1 MAPTRGQGHG
11 HARLKDIAECAGIS
25 KAAVSFAL
33 SGSTKVSEKTR
44 RKIRALANKL
54 GYKPNPIV
62 SSVMSQI
69 KNCGEKKFLETIVLI
84 NANKS
89 KDAPKKYPIFSKYI
103 DGIRSESAEIGYA
116 VYEIW
121 LHEKSLNAQ
130 RLETILDSRGIRGGI
145 IVGHADDTTL
155 PPFFSNIWTKFKF
168 VSAGIRTRNPVFD
181 FISADKFLIAHFATT
196 NIIRSGYKRPALVI
210 DEHIDEV
217 VEGRFIGGFLRAQLA
232 LPENARIP
240 PFLEVAK
247 ARKNPKAFFDWVSKH
262 KPDAIFS
269 ISNTTS
275 EWLEKPEI
283 SGKIS
288 GFTDIVQLERR
299 SESGEWMA
307 IDQNY
312 ELVGRLAVRKLFE
325 ILNAPQSSTRAPTAT
340 IVQPNW
346 NRKLL
351 VSKPR
356 ANRKKVND

>member
-1 MAPTRGQGHG
+1 M
-11 HARLKDIAECAGIS
+11 
-25 KAAVSFAL
+25 
-33 SGSTKVSEKTR
+33 
-44 RKIRALANKL
+44 
-54 GYKPNPIV
+54 
-62 SSVMSQI
+62 
-69 KNCGEKKFLETIVLI
+69 
-84 NANKS
+84 
-89 KDAPKKYPIFSKYI
+89 
-103 DGIRSESAEIGYA
+103 
-116 VYEIW
+116 
-121 LHEKSLNAQ
+121 
-130 RLETILDSRGIRGGI
+130 
-145 IVGHADDTTL
+145 
-155 PPFFSNIWTKFKF
+155 
-168 VSAGIRTRNPVFD
+168 
-181 FISADKFLIAHFATT
+181 
-196 NIIRSGYKRPALVI
+196 
-210 DEHIDEV
+210 
-217 VEGRFIGGFLRAQLA
+217 RAQLA

-325 ILNAPQSSTRAPTAT
+325 ILNAPQCSTRAPTAT

>member
-11 HARLKDIAECAGIS
+11 HARLKDIAERAGIS

-44 RKIRALANKL
+44 RKIRALANKF

-69 KNCGEKKFLETIVLI
+69 KNGGEKKFLETIVLI

-103 DGIRSESAEIGYA
+103 DGVRSESAEIGYA

-217 VEGRFIGGFLRAQLA
+217 VEGRFIGGFLRA
-232 LPENARIP
+232 AR
-240 PFLEVAK
+240 A
-247 ARKNPKAFFDWVSKH
+247 ARKRKDSPVPRSRKS
-262 KPDAIFS
+262 S
-269 ISNTTS
+269 Q
-275 EWLEKPEI
+275 KPESFFRLGFQAQAGRNLLDI
-283 SGKIS
+283 QHYQRMAGK
-288 GFTDIVQLERR
+288 T
-299 SESGEWMA
+299 
-307 IDQNY
+307 
-312 ELVGRLAVRKLFE
+312 
-325 ILNAPQSSTRAPTAT
+325 
-340 IVQPNW
+340 
-346 NRKLL
+346 
-351 VSKPR
+351 
-356 ANRKKVND
+356 